1 MPEEPR
7 TIDQLHPDDQLLMT
21 SLADLRKPP
30 PKSTNVS
37 FLRRPQHISVDSS
50 APAPG
55 SNVPGPTQ
63 KRAPSRKVAPIEDPK
78 RVKKLI
84 QKGFDIAYPESKHTG
99 EDTASKIRGLPA
111 TQAEIEAWAN
121 PVHPTNPK
129 AKPVG
134 FFPVLPDLNGFPDP
148 GGYLQ
153 FKFDKAPVP
162 AVGGKRDKRM
172 DVALM
177 SPAAPMAHICEEHAS
192 KAALHKANPKAYADP
207 GPIPWNYNLYLPDKP
222 ENAKKIHAS
231 MDPNNPDRGDEKLYA
246 NEGDDG
252 NKFHHYDRVRTY
264 ETSAQSLNTDGKQQ
278 KDYAV
283 TLHQHVEGDDKQT
296 AAYIYPILGKTR
308 LKPERAHTIARAG
321 LSYKS
326 NDYKEPTLVDQLQVS
341 VRDPNPAEA
350 YKRAQHRANIDPKFG
365 ETMPPPPKP
374 EDDESADKAEE
385 DDQMEQ

>member
-1 MPEEPR
+1 MLPEVPR
-7 TIDQLHPDDQLLMT
+7 TVDQLHPDDQLLMT

-30 PKSTNVS
+30 PKTANVS

-55 SNVPGPTQ
+55 SSVPAPTQ
-63 KRAPSRKVAPIEDPK
+63 KRAPRKVAPIEDPK
-78 RVKKLI
+78 RVKKLV

-111 TQAEIEAWAN
+111 TQAEIDAWAN

-134 FFPVLPDLNGFPDP
+134 FFPVLPDRDGFPDP

-153 FKFDKAPVP
+153 FKFDKSPVP

-177 SPAAPMAHICEEHAS
+177 SPAAPMDRICEEHAS
-192 KAALHKANPKAYADP
+192 KAALHKANPNVYADP
-207 GPIPWNYNLYLPDKP
+207 GPIPWNYHLYLPNKP
-222 ENAKKIHAS
+222 EHAKKIHAS
-231 MDPNNPDRGDEKLYA
+231 MDPNNPDRGNENLYT

-252 NKFHHYDRVRTY
+252 NKFHQYDRVRTY
-264 ETSAQSLNTDGKQQ
+264 ETSSQSLNTDNKQE

-283 TLHQHVEGDDKQT
+283 TLHQHVEGDGKQT
-296 AAYIYPILGKTR
+296 AAYIVPIIGKTR
-308 LKPERAHTIARAG
+308 LKPERARTIARAG
-321 LSYKS
+321 LAYKS
-326 NDYKEPTLVDQLQVS
+326 SDYKEETVVDQLQVS
-341 VRDPNPAEA
+341 VRDPNAAEA

-365 ETMPPPPKP
+365 KTMGPPPKSA
-374 EDDESADKAEE
+374 DDESADKAEE
-385 DDQMEQ
+385 DDQMEE